1 MTLVHIA
8 PGITPRPSQSY
19 LIDDFGNL
27 CQLSARESLDHTVA
41 ASQCMVSS
49 GTMNHAMRVLGE

>member
-8 PGITPRPSQSY
+8 VNIAPQPSQSY

-27 CQLSARESLDHTVA
+27 CQLCASADDYTVA
-41 ASQCMVSS
+41 AALCAVGA
-49 GTMNHAMRVLGE
+49 GTMIHAMRVLGE